1 MFNQSQKYSKSYGM
15 KQIRYE
21 LICLVSFLF
30 FFFLFFFFVFFL
42 FCFVLAKTVQ
52 VAAVVVPIV
61 VGLVLFTII
70 VFVINCTV
78 IRRSAGP
85 PPGTSTTSAE
95 LPLQSLTQSAEAS
108 APGTAQPL

>member
-1 MFNQSQKYSKSYGM
+1 MFNQRQKYSKPYGM
-15 KQIRYE
+15 KQIKYE
-21 LICLVSFLF
+21 LICLVSF
-30 FFFLFFFFVFFL
+30 FFLFLSFFVS
-42 FCFVLAKTVQ
+42 AKTVQ

-70 VFVINCTV
+70 VFVIKCTV

-95 LPLQSLTQSAEAS
+95 RPLQSLTQSAEAA